1 MAVEEFGTMARW
13 IATLCAVLLASCALA
28 PGAPPETPPHTR
40 FFDDAR
46 FAAPSE
52 RIDAAQVFAL
62 SDEMRRY
69 VDREIAPRTR
79 LRGRQMALVD
89 ALYTKGDLKL
99 EYDSAMTR
107 DASEAFAA
115 RSGNCLSLVI
125 MTAAFAKALD
135 VPVEYQKVFV
145 DDAWA
150 RAGSMYLSIGHVNL
164 VMGKRRADD
173 ITYAQRLGKKPVE
186 SEGLIIDFL
195 PPEDMRNVRSRVIG
209 EDIVVAMYMNNR
221 AVEALARGRLDD
233 AYWFAREAVLQ
244 SPDYLVAYNTLGAVY
259 QRHGDLAQAER
270 VLRFAVSREPE
281 NTQAIGN
288 LARVLADAG
297 KTEESARLAATL
309 ARLEPE
315 PPFVYFNRGM
325 AAMRA
330 GDLHAAKKSF
340 EREIARSP
348 DYHEFHFWL
357 AVVLVGLGETEDA
370 RKHLAI
376 AVRNSTTRRD
386 HDLYAAKLDRL
397 NAVH

>member
-1 MAVEEFGTMARW
+1 MARC
-13 IATLCAVLLASCALA
+13 IALLCAFLLASCAT
-28 PGAPPETPPHTR
+28 TPDVPVDTQTRAR

-46 FAAPSE
+46 FAPASE
-52 RIDAAQVFAL
+52 RISAAQVFAL
-62 SDEMRRY
+62 SDDMRRY
-69 VDREIAPRTR
+69 VDKEIVPRTK
-79 LRGRQMALVD
+79 LRGRQLALVD

-107 DASEAFAA
+107 NASEAFAA

-135 VPVEYQKVFV
+135 LPLEYQKVFV

-150 RAGSMYLSIGHVNL
+150 RAGNMYLAIGHVNL
-164 VMGKRRADD
+164 VLGKRRAEEM
-173 ITYAQRLGKKPVE
+173 TYTQRLGKKPIE

-195 PPEDMRNVRSRVIG
+195 PPDDLRSVRTRGIG

-221 AVEALARGRLDD
+221 AVEALAKGRIDD
-233 AYWFAREAVLQ
+233 AYWFAREAVGQ
-244 SPDYLVAYNTLGAVY
+244 SPGYLVAYNTLAAVY
-259 QRHGDLAQAER
+259 HRHGDLAQAEA
-270 VLRFAVSREPE
+270 VLRFVVEREPA
-281 NTQAIGN
+281 NTQAMAN
-288 LARVLADAG
+288 LVRVLADAG
-297 KTEESARLAATL
+297 KTEESQRLAAAL
-309 ARLEPE
+309 ARIEPE
-315 PPFVYFNRGM
+315 PPFAFFNRGM

-330 GDLHAAKKSF
+330 GDLHAAKASF

-357 AVVLVGLGETEDA
+357 AVAHVGLGETAQA

-376 AVRNSTTRRD
+376 AVKNSTSRSD

-397 NAVH
+397 KGVH

>member
-1 MAVEEFGTMARW
+1 MARC
-13 IATLCAVLLASCALA
+13 IALTFAFLLASCAA
-28 PGAPPETPPHTR
+28 TPDLPRDAR

-46 FAAPSE
+46 FAPVPG
-52 RIDAAQVFAL
+52 RVGAAQVLAL

-69 VDREIAPRTR
+69 VAQQVEPHTKQ
-79 LRGRQMALVD
+79 RGRQLALVD

-107 DASEAFAA
+107 TASEAFDA

-135 VPVEYQKVFV
+135 LNVEYQKVFV

-150 RAGSMYLSIGHVNL
+150 RAGNMYLAIGHVNVVL
-164 VMGKRRADD
+164 GRRKTDE
-173 ITYAQRLGKKPVE
+173 TVYASRLGHKAFE
-186 SEGLIIDFL
+186 SEGVVIDFL
-195 PPEDMRNVRSRVIG
+195 PPEDMRSVRSRLIG

-221 AVEALARGRLDD
+221 AVEALSRGRIDE
-233 AYWFAREAVLQ
+233 AYWYAREAVVQ
-244 SPDYLVAYNTLGAVY
+244 SPAFLVAYNTLGAVY
-259 QRHGDLAQAER
+259 HRHGDLAQAEA
-270 VLRFAVSREPE
+270 VLGFVVERDPAYVQSM
-281 NTQAIGN
+281 AN
-288 LARVLADAG
+288 LVRVLADAG
-297 KTEESARLAATL
+297 KTQESERVAAALAK
-309 ARLEPE
+309 LEPE
-315 PPFVYFNRGM
+315 PPFAFFNRGM

-330 GDLHAAKKSF
+330 GDLHAAKASF

-357 AVVLVGLGETEDA
+357 AVVDVGLGETAEA

-376 AVRNSTTRRD
+376 AVKNSTTRRE

-397 NAVH
+397 TGVH